1 MVGVVSERAMARP
14 RIGLR
19 LGDIARL
26 VAVWLV
32 SSAALAL
39 ADALL
44 PNLTA
49 EAAWT
54 YLAATA
60 VAGLLGLVF
69 RPAVVLLA
77 ARTGWIVVVVAG
89 LVGQA
94 LVVYAAIWITP
105 GISATFLSAF
115 VASWIVA
122 GVGTAAAWLGSA
134 GTDDSFTASLLRRR
148 VDRTPVADPEVDGVL
163 FVQLDGVAF
172 PVLRWAIQAGAVPT
186 LRRWVTSGDYV
197 LREWTAQLPCTTPA
211 SQLGILHGTVAGV
224 PAFRWYDRELGR
236 VLIANR
242 PDDAA
247 IIEQRATTGA
257 GLLSDDG
264 LSVGNLF
271 TGDAPR
277 AVLTMSR
284 LGSGRGS
291 AIARQTFAWFL
302 TNPNGFTRGLVRTV
316 AEVAKE
322 RWQAARQNRL
332 NVLPRVHRGWT
343 FAGLRAATNVL
354 QRDLNTAVVAEAMR
368 KGTKTHICR
377 LRRLRR
383 DRTSRRHV
391 PPRSPWRLWTD
402 WTEFS
407 EPSNG
412 SRPRLPGAITS
423 WLSPTTV
430 NPRARRSSTDS
441 APTSAMSAPGLWK
454 RRSPLLT
461 LRSKAGD
468 AWTRSPKIWRAP
480 GITGRAAGRAA
491 AASSRHVDQ
500 GAEGAP
506 SAGVSVLGSG
516 NLGLLYVHSAVRL
529 TLEDL
534 QERWPSLVPGLCAH
548 EGVGFIAG
556 LDSAG
561 VPWVLGEHG
570 RHSARQRRGDWPR
583 PSCTVRRPCSPG
595 APTGGGDARGAG
607 PLHQQPRRG
616 RHARHRRLRASR
628 RCPRWPGRL
637 AGPCGATH
645 PSDARGCPTRRAHR
659 RCLSSSDPWS
669 CGSRRRRDE
678 RGIVRRRPEDRP
690 SVCPTRS
697 AAGGWGC
704 RSRGSTSGIDREP
717 TAREQR
723 RAALDAAVKASFDDS
738 GGTPG
743 TYGSPRVWEDLVEA
757 GWTGVESTRW
767 RRRWPARVWRDGPR
781 NASDAA

>member
-1 MVGVVSERAMARP
+1 MVGVVSERATARP

-60 VAGLLGLVF
+60 IAGLLGLVF

-77 ARTGWIVVVVAG
+77 ARTGWILVVVAG
-89 LVGQA
+89 VVGQA
-94 LVVYAAIWITP
+94 LVVYAAIWIAP

-148 VDRTPVADPEVDGVL
+148 VDCTPVADPDVDGVV

-271 TGDAPR
+271 TGDAAR

-368 KGTKTHICR
+368 KGTKRIYVDYVDYDEIAHHAGMFR
-377 LRRLRR
+377 LESLAALDGLDRVLGTLERLS
-383 DRTSRRHV
+383 TQ
-391 PPRSPWRLWTD
+391 
-402 WTEFS
+402 
-407 EPSNG
+407 
-412 SRPRLPGAITS
+412 A
-423 WLSPTTV
+423 
-430 NPRARRSSTDS
+430 ARRYHIVVVSDHGQSQGQTFLDRFGTDLGDVCTRLMEEEVAS
-441 APTSAMSAPGLWK
+441 LDAPVEGWGRVDSLAKDL
-454 RRSPLLT
+454 
-461 LRSKAGD
+461 AG
-468 AWTRSPKIWRAP
+468 P

-556 LDSAG
+556 IDSAG

-570 RHSARQRRGDWPR
+570 RIQLDTGEVTGQDPLETYGEHAAR
-583 PSCTVRRPCSPG
+583 V
-595 APTGGGDARGAG
+595 
-607 PLHQQPRRG
+607 L
-616 RHARHRRLRASR
+616 
-628 RCPRWPGRL
+628 
-637 AGPCGATH
+637 
-645 PSDARGCPTRRAHR
+645 RRAVAMPEAPD
-659 RCLSSSDPWS
+659 LYIN
-669 CGSRRRRDE
+669 SRVGDVTLD
-678 RGIVRRRPEDRP
+678 I
-690 SVCPTRS
+690 
-697 AAGGWGC
+697 AAFEPLVGAHGGLGGWQDRAVLLTPRTLADVLPAEHIEGADRLHAVLMAMLGAVGQRKTVPDSPAQQC
-704 RSRGSTSGIDREP
+704 DPAQQGDRGTDLST
-717 TAREQR
+717 
-723 RAALDAAVKASFDDS
+723 DS
-738 GGTPG
+738 
-743 TYGSPRVWEDLVEA
+743 
-757 GWTGVESTRW
+757 
-767 RRRWPARVWRDGPR
+767 
-781 NASDAA
+781 

>member
-1 MVGVVSERAMARP
+1 
-14 RIGLR
+14 

-26 VAVWLV
+26 LAVWLV
-32 SSAALAL
+32 SAAALAL

-69 RPAVVLLA
+69 RPAVVLFA
-77 ARTGWIVVVVAG
+77 ARTGWIAVVVAG

-94 LVVYAAIWITP
+94 LVIYAAIWITP

-148 VDRTPVADPEVDGVL
+148 VDGTPVADPEVDGVL

-186 LRRWVTSGDYV
+186 LRRWVTSGDYA

-271 TGDAPR
+271 TGDATR

-368 KGTKTHICR
+368 KGTKTIYVDYVDYDEIAHHAGMFRLESLAALDGLDRVLGTLERLSTQAARPYHIVVVSDHGQSQGQTFLDRFGADLGDVCTR
-377 LRRLRR
+377 LMEEEVASLDAPVEGWGR
-383 DRTSRRHV
+383 V
-391 PPRSPWRLWTD
+391 
-402 WTEFS
+402 
-407 EPSNG
+407 
-412 SRPRLPGAITS
+412 
-423 WLSPTTV
+423 
-430 NPRARRSSTDS
+430 DS
-441 APTSAMSAPGLWK
+441 LAKDL
-454 RRSPLLT
+454 
-461 LRSKAGD
+461 AG
-468 AWTRSPKIWRAP
+468 T
-480 GITGRAAGRAA
+480 GISGRAAGRAA
-491 AASSRHVDQ
+491 AASSRHVDK
-500 GAEGAP
+500 GAEGTP

-516 NLGLLYVHSAVRL
+516 NLGLLYVHSPVRL

-570 RHSARQRRGDWPR
+570 RIQLDSGEVSGQDPLAPYGDHAARVLRRAVAMPEAPDLYINSRVGDVTLDIAAFEPLVGAHGGLGGWQDRAVLLTPR
-583 PSCTVRRPCSPG
+583 TLAEVLPAEPIEG
-595 APTGGGDARGAG
+595 ADR
-607 PLHQQPRRG
+607 LH
-616 RHARHRRLRASR
+616 AVLVAMLRAVGQRKTVPAS
-628 RCPRWPGRL
+628 PTQQAGR
-637 AGPCGATH
+637 GTDVPTDSQ
-645 PSDARGCPTRRAHR
+645 PDA
-659 RCLSSSDPWS
+659 
-669 CGSRRRRDE
+669 
-678 RGIVRRRPEDRP
+678 
-690 SVCPTRS
+690 
-697 AAGGWGC
+697 
-704 RSRGSTSGIDREP
+704 
-717 TAREQR
+717 
-723 RAALDAAVKASFDDS
+723 
-738 GGTPG
+738 
-743 TYGSPRVWEDLVEA
+743 
-757 GWTGVESTRW
+757 
-767 RRRWPARVWRDGPR
+767 
-781 NASDAA
+781 

>member
-14 RIGLR
+14 RTRLR

-26 VAVWLV
+26 LAVWLV
-32 SSAALAL
+32 SAAALAL

-69 RPAVVLLA
+69 RPAVVLFA
-77 ARTGWIVVVVAG
+77 ARTGWIAVVVAG

-94 LVVYAAIWITP
+94 LVIYAAIWITP

-186 LRRWVTSGDYV
+186 LRRWVTSGDYA

-368 KGTKTHICR
+368 KGTKTIYVDYVDYDEIAHHAGMFR
-377 LRRLRR
+377 LESLAALDGLDRVLGTLERLS
-383 DRTSRRHV
+383 TQ
-391 PPRSPWRLWTD
+391 
-402 WTEFS
+402 
-407 EPSNG
+407 
-412 SRPRLPGAITS
+412 A
-423 WLSPTTV
+423 
-430 NPRARRSSTDS
+430 ARRYHIVVVSDHGQSQGQTFLDRFGADLGDVCTRLMDEEVASLDAPVEGWGRVDS
-441 APTSAMSAPGLWK
+441 LAKDL
-454 RRSPLLT
+454 
-461 LRSKAGD
+461 AG
-468 AWTRSPKIWRAP
+468 T
-480 GITGRAAGRAA
+480 GISGRAAGRAA
-491 AASSRHVDQ
+491 AASSRHVDK
-500 GAEGAP
+500 GAEGPP

-570 RHSARQRRGDWPR
+570 RIQLDSGEVSGQDPLAPYGDHAARVLRRAVAMPEAPDLYINSRVGDVTLDIAAFEPLVGAHGGLGGWQDRAVLLTPR
-583 PSCTVRRPCSPG
+583 TLADVLPAEPIEGADRLHTVLV
-595 APTGGGDARGAG
+595 AM
-607 PLHQQPRRG
+607 
-616 RHARHRRLRASR
+616 LRAVGQRKTVPAS
-628 RCPRWPGRL
+628 PAQQAGR
-637 AGPCGATH
+637 GTDVPTDSQ
-645 PSDARGCPTRRAHR
+645 PDA
-659 RCLSSSDPWS
+659 
-669 CGSRRRRDE
+669 
-678 RGIVRRRPEDRP
+678 
-690 SVCPTRS
+690 
-697 AAGGWGC
+697 
-704 RSRGSTSGIDREP
+704 
-717 TAREQR
+717 
-723 RAALDAAVKASFDDS
+723 
-738 GGTPG
+738 
-743 TYGSPRVWEDLVEA
+743 
-757 GWTGVESTRW
+757 
-767 RRRWPARVWRDGPR
+767 
-781 NASDAA
+781 